1 MGGSLGRVPA
11 AHLGGGSAARGA
23 WEAELR
29 QVPAGARP
37 QERRDRRCD
46 LQKRPELGLRL

>member
-1 MGGSLGRVPA
+1 MGGSLGLVPD

-29 QVPAGARP
+29 QVRAEARP
-37 QERRDRRCD
+37 QERR
-46 LQKRPELGLRL
+46 QLRTSNNPG